1 MLRTGSTMNQTA
13 KENLQRT
20 GKGVMGQTFHH
31 GINTESKKIG
41 SIKTGQINYTRDH
54 TFYHGETILP
64 PNVREAVKSMKDL
77 TDKDLLCRKK
87 PEWIQSN
94 NVPNLE
100 TVHESFNQPVSIEKK
115 LFEIKAGLRD
125 ETILK
130 AKDAKVYPG
139 TDTRDAYYDGWN
151 VSIQCPIPLHQAKYL
166 EEE

>member
-1 MLRTGSTMNQTA
+1 
-13 KENLQRT
+13 
-20 GKGVMGQTFHH
+20 
-31 GINTESKKIG
+31 
-41 SIKTGQINYTRDH
+41 
-54 TFYHGETILP
+54 
-64 PNVREAVKSMKDL
+64 MKDL

-151 VSIQCPIPLHQAKYL
+151 VSIQCPSPLHQAKYL